1 MNIIEFDDK
10 HDKAKLEESTHRPV
24 IYPTINF
31 RWTRNVIENTDKRLA
46 IEFIG
51 SNYTSALNDT
61 SLKGQVNLTISA
73 YANEGYGKWLPHLSH
88 SSKTS
93 QVDIQIVGLES
104 GSGFNNSR
112 FALELYLCSTAPKTS
127 AIRKQV
133 STTLDDE
140 HTPGIFKTMEIIL
153 PVENESDSN
162 YQSYLQ
168 WRPVVY
174 TTDARD
180 LSESTGVNVSES
192 VEIDQIGD
200 LIGKSLLYALY
211 GDDLDSILVRKMNVT
226 FGSPE
231 DVFYK
236 KTKYQAWTFTFGV
249 GEPIRNSLSPVL
261 ILATISMMGVLL
273 VVFAVASIICIVR
286 KWKQRSETSETEEF
300 SSNYSRLSS

>member
-1 MNIIEFDDK
+1 MKIILCF
-10 HDKAKLEESTHRPV
+10 
-24 IYPTINF
+24 
-31 RWTRNVIENTDKRLA
+31 
-46 IEFIG
+46 
-51 SNYTSALNDT
+51 
-61 SLKGQVNLTISA
+61 QISA

-153 PVENESDSN
+153 PGENESDSN

-180 LSESTGVNVSES
+180 LSESTGNFCHCLSKNSFHFYSCLFSIIGVNVSES

-200 LIGKSLLYALY
+200 LLGKS
-211 GDDLDSILVRKMNVT
+211 KFM
-226 FGSPE
+226 
-231 DVFYK
+231 
-236 KTKYQAWTFTFGV
+236 KT
-249 GEPIRNSLSPVL
+249 I
-261 ILATISMMGVLL
+261 
-273 VVFAVASIICIVR
+273 
-286 KWKQRSETSETEEF
+286 
-300 SSNYSRLSS
+300 